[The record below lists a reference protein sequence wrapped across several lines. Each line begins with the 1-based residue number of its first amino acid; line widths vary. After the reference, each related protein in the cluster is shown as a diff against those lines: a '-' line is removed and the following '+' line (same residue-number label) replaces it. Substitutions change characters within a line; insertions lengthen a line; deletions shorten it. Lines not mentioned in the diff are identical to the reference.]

1 MAFLGGLDLKLDP
14 WHVDYGVEVSLGPAP
29 ALPDEKVDPAVEVP
43 LAVWQPIHPVPG
55 ARLAPR
61 LLFIDGVRRVEAR
74 VMGRDGENL
83 VHGAFGTFA
92 VGCVAIEDGRA
103 RWAGERVERV
113 LSFSSGFS
121 LGDPVAVT
129 TSGFSYRPISTSDS
143 DPDAPLRRLQ
153 TEMRTAESALARDC
167 ALDAATL
174 VIADGPLRF
183 DDAQGAAVG
192 YVKRFFQRHGAPL
205 DALAALEPGTRTPL
219 LALSGGGF
227 ARYTWFVRLAER
239 GPAELDLAGLV
250 RLEVS
255 DAVGLETARALADGS
270 AARLPAFAPSRSRDP
285 RAPQNLLPIGAL
297 ESRLRR
303 LMGDPLLARRRIETL
318 LARPEPLYA

>member
-1 MAFLGGLDLKLDP
+1 MAFLGGLDLRLDP

-29 ALPDEKVDPAVEVP
+29 ATVDEKVDLAVELP
-43 LAVWQPIHPVPG
+43 LELWQPIHPVPG

-61 LLFIDGVRRVEAR
+61 LVFIDGVRRVEAR
-74 VMGRDGENL
+74 VMGRDGESL

-92 VGCVAIEDGRA
+92 VGSVEVADGRA
-103 RWAGERVERV
+103 RWAQECVERV
-113 LSFSSGFS
+113 ISFSSGFS
-121 LGDPVAVT
+121 LGDDVGVG
-129 TSGFSYRPISTSDS
+129 SGATYRPVSTQDA
-143 DPDAPLRRLQ
+143 DADAPLRRLQ
-153 TEMRTAESALARDC
+153 AEMRAAESALARD
-167 ALDAATL
+167 AARDAATL

-205 DALAALEPGTRTPL
+205 AALATLQPGTRTPL
-219 LALSGGGF
+219 VAISGGGF
-227 ARYTWFVRLAER
+227 PRFTWFVRLAER

-255 DAVGLETARALADGS
+255 DAVGLAAARALADGS
-270 AARLPAFAPSRSRDP
+270 AARLPQFAPSRSRDP

-303 LMGDPLLARRRIETL
+303 LMGDPLLARRRIEAL
-318 LARPEPLYA
+318 LARPEPAYA